1 MGHNPTR
8 ERRQGFTLVEVLAAF
23 AVASVV
29 IVATAA
35 LMHNLVLSF
44 DRGTGRVDAG
54 ERLLLAADRLAADIG
69 AARFVL
75 QTTPAGKIAAFR
87 GEPTRITFISAAL
100 IDPARQDDDPVR
112 SEIVSVT
119 ARGLDDATELVR
131 SRARWSDPRMR
142 IEDAVPQDD
151 VVLLSGR
158 FDAAFKFA
166 RVAADGALSWSSS
179 WIAERSLP
187 RLVKLS
193 LIDRTSG
200 IDLLGGAEFVLRADA
215 PLACAR
221 ASPSLECLTGAA
233 AGQPPP
239 PPPPAGGAR
248 Q

>member
-1 MGHNPTR
+1 MGRTR
-8 ERRQGFTLVEVLAAF
+8 AQDRNRGFTLVEVLAAF

-87 GEPTRITFISAAL
+87 GEPRRITFVSAAL
-100 IDPARQDDDPVR
+100 IDPARQDDDLVR
-112 SEIVSVT
+112 PEVVAIT

-142 IEDAVPQDD
+142 IDDAVLQDD

-158 FDAAFKFA
+158 FDAAFAFA
-166 RVAADGALSWSSS
+166 RVAADGTLGWSTS
-179 WIAERSLP
+179 WIAEHSLP

-193 LIDRTSG
+193 LIERTSG
-200 IDLLGGAEFVLRADA
+200 VDLLGGAEFLIRSDA
-215 PLACAR
+215 PPACAH
-221 ASPSLECLTGAA
+221 AGVSLECLTGSAEA
-233 AGQPPP
+233 QPQPAQ
-239 PPPPAGGAR
+239 AGGTR
-248 Q
+248 P

>member
-1 MGHNPTR
+1 MAGQRTQD
-8 ERRQGFTLVEVLAAF
+8 RRQGFTLVEVLAAF

-35 LMHNLVLSF
+35 LMHNLVLTF

-75 QTTPAGKIAAFR
+75 EATPAGKIAAFR
-87 GEPTRITFISAAL
+87 GEPTRITLISAAL

-119 ARGLDDATELVR
+119 ARRLDDATELVR

-142 IEDAVPQDD
+142 IEDAVLKDD
-151 VVLLSGR
+151 VVLLAGR
-158 FDAAFKFA
+158 FDAAFTFA
-166 RVAADGALSWSSS
+166 RVAADGTLSWSSS
-179 WIAERSLP
+179 WVAEHSLP

-193 LIDRTSG
+193 LIERTSG
-200 IDLLGGAEFVLRADA
+200 VDLLGGAEFVLRADA
-215 PLACAR
+215 PLACAHAG
-221 ASPSLECLTGAA
+221 ASPDCLAGAA
-233 AGQPPP
+233 QGQPPP
-239 PPPPAGGAR
+239 PQAAGAR

>member
-1 MGHNPTR
+1 MMMTR
-8 ERRQGFTLVEVLAAF
+8 NRTQDRRQGFTLVEVLAAF

-35 LMHNLVLSF
+35 LMHNVVLTF

-75 QTTPAGKIAAFR
+75 QTTPAGKFAVFR

-119 ARGLDDATELVR
+119 ARRLDDATELVR

-142 IEDAVPQDD
+142 IEDAVLQDD

-158 FDAAFKFA
+158 FDAAFTFA
-166 RVAADGALSWSSS
+166 RVAADGTLGWSSS
-179 WIAERSLP
+179 WIAEHSLP

-193 LIDRTSG
+193 LIERASG

-215 PLACAR
+215 PLACAHTG
-221 ASPSLECLTGAA
+221 ASPDCLTGAA
-233 AGQPPP
+233 QGQPPP
-239 PPPPAGGAR
+239 PPAAGAR